1 VVPLAAQTAV
11 TFERSEIFTMESFP
25 RFRQPTSNFRAVA
38 RLKDLTGENS
48 RCHGVLFSGATK
60 AHVIVRERC
69 ETSFSATSP
78 RGNRPALA
86 VGRRA

>member
-1 VVPLAAQTAV
+1 VRLAAQTWVA
-11 TFERSEIFTMESFP
+11 FERSEIFPPRESFP
-25 RFRQPTSNFRAVA
+25 AADFEFRAVA